1 MTKIQ
6 KYQAEDSGWT
16 IDLVIGQNIH
26 ISEYK
31 PVIVATILNC

>member
-16 IDLVIGQNIH
+16 IDLVIGQNIY

-31 PVIVATILNC
+31 PVVVATILNC